1 VKLRAPRLVAAV
13 ALAAAAGVARAAPPP
28 PDALVEAERE
38 IALLTERLAHLESEY
53 GGSEEPAATR
63 AARTFREGEAR
74 FLLGDWLG
82 ASVALRVALDV
93 PELPAAERASGR
105 WYLAE
110 SLFRQRRFA
119 AALEE
124 LEALLAAP
132 ADEHAAE
139 ASVRAM
145 ACLVELGRH
154 REVPAMLERAR
165 ALHGGRPPPEALYL
179 AAKATYRRAD
189 LPAAERRAA
198 ALAAF
203 EAVPPPFDLAAA
215 YFRGALHVQAGALE
229 RAAVE
234 LERCAA
240 AEPADARQREIR
252 ELCWL
257 AQGRVEGE
265 LGHVARALDGYAR
278 VPRESPRFDEALYE
292 SAWTYVKA
300 RRYDLA
306 LRSAGL
312 VADAASGSPLAPRAT
327 LLQAHLALKT
337 GRHGEAV
344 ETYERVVNAYAPVRD
359 ELDAILALHEDP
371 LRVFDEVVHRGEGVS
386 RPGNVLPPLVVAWAA
401 TQRPVEEALELVGA
415 VEAARADLA
424 GARAAADRVD
434 AVLSRAWGLGA
445 FPGLEEGH
453 ARAEAVENGAA
464 RLEGALSAAEARLHA
479 PAFATGAAWLAA
491 TAERS
496 AVEARLAELPRTPE
510 EIEARVAGRRARA
523 AALEKQAFALSYGV
537 RACAAELQGMQAWL
551 ARHGAE
557 LGADRDARREL
568 DAELRAQGEVVLEYE
583 RAVAALRGE
592 LSRVLD
598 AIGRGSGSS
607 ADDAV
612 RDEYR
617 RKVATELELLAAARV
632 GLEGPASA
640 RADAIEALRG
650 RVAALQQGADQAKRR
665 LLAQARTRAD
675 ALRAQLAAERAHLA
689 EEADALDSAERDV
702 QEVVRAIATSAL
714 VAVRGELHRLVLKAD
729 VGIIDVAWTRKRER
743 VDRIQA
749 LSAQEARDLGQLE
762 DRFSGVLKE
771 VE

>member
-1 VKLRAPRLVAAV
+1 VKLCAPRLVAAV
-13 ALAAAAGVARAAPPP
+13 ALAAAAGIARAATP
-28 PDALVEAERE
+28 PDALAAAERE
-38 IALLTERLAHLESEY
+38 VALLAEGLAHLESEY
-53 GGSEEPAATR
+53 GRGEEQDAAR
-63 AARTFREGEAR
+63 AARAFREGEAR

-82 ASVALRVALDV
+82 ASVSLRAALDL
-93 PELPAAERASGR
+93 PALPAAERASGR

-132 ADEHAAE
+132 AAEHAAE

-145 ACLVELGRH
+145 ACLVELGRQ
-154 REVPAMLERAR
+154 REVPAMLARAR

-179 AAKATYRRAD
+179 AAKAAYRRAD

-198 ALAAF
+198 ALTAF

-215 YFRGALHVQAGALE
+215 YFQGALHVQGGALE
-229 RAAVE
+229 PAAVE
-234 LERCAA
+234 FERCAA
-240 AEPADARQREIR
+240 AEPKDARQREIR
-252 ELCWL
+252 ELCFL

-278 VPRESPRFDEALYE
+278 VPKESPRFDEALYE

-312 VADAASGSPLAPRAT
+312 VADTASGSPLAPRAT

-337 GRHGEAV
+337 GRHGEAI
-344 ETYERVVNAYAPVRD
+344 ETYERVVNAYAPLRD
-359 ELDAILALHEDP
+359 ELDAILAVHEDP
-371 LRVFDEVVHRGEGVS
+371 LRAFDEIVHRGEGAS
-386 RPGNVLPPLVVAWAA
+386 RPGNVLPPVVVAWAA
-401 TQRPVEEALELVGA
+401 TQRPVEEALDLVGA
-415 VEAARADLA
+415 VEAAREDLA

-434 AVLSRAWGLGA
+434 AALSRAWGLGA
-445 FPGLEEGH
+445 FPRLEEGY
-453 ARAEAVENGAA
+453 ARSEAIENAAA
-464 RLEGALSAAEARLHA
+464 RLEGELSTAEARLHA
-479 PAFATGAAWLAA
+479 PAFAAGAAWLTA
-491 TAERS
+491 TAERG
-496 AVEARLAELPRTPE
+496 AVEARLAALPRTPE
-510 EIEARVAGRRARA
+510 EIDARIAGRRARV
-523 AALEKQAFALSYGV
+523 AALEKQAFALSYEA
-537 RACAAELQGMQAWL
+537 RACAAELQGIQAWL
-551 ARHGAE
+551 ARHGGE

-568 DAELRAQGEVVLEYE
+568 DAELRAHREVVAEYE
-583 RAVAALRGE
+583 RDVAALRTG
-592 LSRVLD
+592 LTRVLD
-598 AIGRGSGSS
+598 AVGRGTGSS

-617 RKVATELELLAAARV
+617 AKVAREQELLAAARV
-632 GLEGPASA
+632 GLEGASRE

-665 LLAQARTRAD
+665 LLAQARAGAG
-675 ALRAQLAAERAHLA
+675 ALRAQVAAERARLA
-689 EEADALDSAERDV
+689 DETDALASAERDV
-702 QEVVRAIATSAL
+702 QEVVGAIAASAFD
-714 VAVRGELHRLVLKAD
+714 AVRGELHRLVLKAD

-749 LSAQEARDLGQLE
+749 LSAQESRDLGQLE
-762 DRFSGVLKE
+762 QGFSGVLKE